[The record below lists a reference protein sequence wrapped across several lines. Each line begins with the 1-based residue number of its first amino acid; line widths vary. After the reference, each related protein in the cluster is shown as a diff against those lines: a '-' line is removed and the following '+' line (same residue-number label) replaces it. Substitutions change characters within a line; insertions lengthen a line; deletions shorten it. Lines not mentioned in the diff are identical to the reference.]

1 MNAIRELLDKE
12 GAGRLRRSRTGFI
25 SCALTTL
32 GILLGST
39 VDQAFLILAAAGIF
53 GPNLLR
59 EFGLLRDQDELQ
71 REASQRAAMRA
82 YLIGGLFTMIVI
94 IALEWGS
101 ADLDDNAY
109 SAAILLLAF
118 LVPYFCSYLTSFWGP
133 VKAAQRI
140 LFAFGLFWLL
150 FNVLGNLRDLL
161 AMVMQCLV
169 ALPFFVL
176 AFSSRRFPR
185 ATGVLL
191 LAFAIFAFI
200 AFDLHTAFLS
210 SENFGKMAVIL
221 LLWLPLTYSGVSLL
235 PVRGESPEN

>member
-1 MNAIRELLDKE
+1 VNAIRELLDRE
-12 GAGRLRRSRTGFI
+12 GQGRLPRSRAGLI
-25 SCALTTL
+25 SFVLTTA
-32 GILLGST
+32 GILLGAT
-39 VDQAFLILAAAGIF
+39 VDMAFLTLAAAGIF

-71 REASQRAAMRA
+71 REASRRAAMHA

-118 LVPYFCSYLTSFWGP
+118 LVPYFCSYLTSFWGA

-140 LFAFGLFWLL
+140 LLAFGLFWLI
-150 FNVLGNLRDLL
+150 FNVLGNLRNPV

-169 ALPFFVL
+169 ALPFFAL
-176 AFSSRRFPR
+176 AFTSRRFPR
-185 ATGVLL
+185 VTGVLL
-191 LAFAIFAFI
+191 LAVAVFTFI
-200 AFDLHTAFLS
+200 AFDLYVAFLS
-210 SENFGKMAVIL
+210 AENFGKMAVVL
-221 LLWLPLTYSGVSLL
+221 LLWLPLTYSGAMLL
-235 PVRGESPEN
+235 RRRDASSED